1 MMANCLAKVVLTL
14 QKLIPLPVW
23 PDGAES
29 DRRAR
34 KRDMVLS
41 HLSRFRS
48 MRRTMEH
55 NADGVAAIRTGK
67 DISDEA
73 FKTQKS
79 AGPGSNEI
87 RTLHTYR
94 GDSSPERIAY
104 MKKRSMLTQY
114 GLTVSV
120 EQVSMFLCSDNTV
133 ISFFEHSAD
142 DIEDPIL
149 DRLNSA
155 GTILRRTC
163 DASMMLH
170 AIIDGI
176 ADLAMPIIAA
186 YEDAIAE
193 LEMDILTDPRI
204 EHSQALY
211 ILTSELALLRSQV
224 QPMTLLVKALRDH
237 SPRDITPSSSAAN
250 TTEGAVSIPK
260 DSAHKPA
267 TSVVVSATTHT
278 YLADVEDHCVTI
290 TQSLDQMRGSA
301 SNMISLIF
309 NTMGSYQ
316 NETFKQLTFVTVLFL
331 PLTFLTGYFGQ
342 NFDSFPAVQ
351 NHSDA

>member
-1 MMANCLAKVVLTL
+1 MVLTL
-14 QKLIPLPVW
+14 QKLIPLPVSHH
-23 PDGAES
+23 GNQS
-29 DRRAR
+29 DQRSK
-34 KRDMVLS
+34 KRDVILS

-48 MRRTMEH
+48 MRRTMKQ
-55 NADGVAAIRTGK
+55 NQDGVAATQSGRET
-67 DISDEA
+67 SDDPLEPQSLSDPA
-73 FKTQKS
+73 HS
-79 AGPGSNEI
+79 EI

-94 GDSSPERIAY
+94 GTSSPERMAY
-104 MKKRSMLTQY
+104 MKKRSMMTQY
-114 GLTVSV
+114 GLSVSV
-120 EQVSMFLCSDNTV
+120 EQVSIFLCSDNTV

-142 DIEDPIL
+142 DIEEPIL
-149 DRLNSA
+149 DRLRSS

-176 ADLAMPIIAA
+176 ADLSMPIVAA

-193 LEMDILTDPRI
+193 LEMEILTDPRI
-204 EHSQALY
+204 EHSKALY
-211 ILTSELALLRSQV
+211 ILTSELALLRSEV
-224 QPMTLLVKALRDH
+224 QPITLLVKALRDH
-237 SPRDITPSSSAAN
+237 SPRSISQTSSPSEESI
-250 TTEGAVSIPK
+250 EGATSFSRDAPL
-260 DSAHKPA
+260 KPA
-267 TSVVVSATTHT
+267 TSVIITPTTYT
-278 YLADVEDHCVTI
+278 YLADVEDHCMTI
-290 TQSLDQMRGSA
+290 TQSLDQMRSSA

-351 NHSDA
+351 NHSDL